1 MSDIE
6 FINGLLFKTRAENAP
21 DYLLAKFSIK
31 RLELIAWLQSRDE
44 EWINGEAKVA
54 KSGKPYAAVDNWKP
68 KAGGTG
74 PTRGAPP
81 APTRGNDPFPD
92 DDIPFVTPFST
103 F

>member
-6 FINGLLFKTRAENAP
+6 FINGLLFKARAENAP

-68 KAGGTG
+68 KGEGKAVRAAAPAGV
-74 PTRGAPP
+74 
-81 APTRGNDPFPD
+81 DFD
-92 DDIPFVTPFST
+92 DSIPF
-103 F
+103 

>member
-6 FINGLLFKTRAENAP
+6 FINGLIFKTRAENAP

-31 RLELIAWLQSRDE
+31 RVELIAWLQSRDD

-68 KAGGTG
+68 KGEGK
-74 PTRGAPP
+74 P
-81 APTRGNDPFPD
+81 AARATATADEVKD
-92 DDIPFVTPFST
+92 DDIPFD
-103 F
+103 